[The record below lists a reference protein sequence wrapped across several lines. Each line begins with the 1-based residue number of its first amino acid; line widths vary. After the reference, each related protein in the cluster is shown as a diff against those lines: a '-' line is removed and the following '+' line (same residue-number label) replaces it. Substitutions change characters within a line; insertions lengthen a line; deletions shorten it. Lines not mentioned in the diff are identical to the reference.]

1 MYTLIAFVIQRQTIM
16 YVALWKRT
24 SNVSDNSVYIFM
36 INKLKTIL
44 IQIPN
49 VTVFIIIL
57 MGDLFYGYP

>member
-16 YVALWKRT
+16 YVASWKRT

-49 VTVFIIIL
+49 VTVFIIII
-57 MGDLFYGYP
+57 MGDWFYVYP